1 MAATEDGDTP
11 LHLAAA
17 AGHLGIIED
26 LLRAG
31 ADLGCRGKD
40 AYTPL
45 HTAAERGQ
53 ADAVRSL
60 LERGASPAAVTQ
72 FGSTPLQLAVHESH
86 GGVIKAII
94 ATAGGELG
102 LATTVPEYH
111 PTPLHFACHAGDL
124 TLVAA
129 LIKHGV
135 DAAAKTQNQRW
146 HRTRISIE
154 LASLCSFSA
163 TGVRFGEVHLSSSP
177 IGRTAAGVDATT
189 LSSVGLCVEV
199 LHTAPIDKHL
209 VATLDE
215 WAVLI
220 SSGDEDA
227 AGRVA
232 EFVQQQLCRI
242 PSRIQLWEMAQQ
254 AAAVLGCTPFLE
266 LALDIR
272 LLRAFAVW
280 KRLGLTDF
288 PIRTDIF
295 ASETMMMDALLQLPS
310 INPRSRPEAERRRV
324 MSVSEFESLATKL
337 EAKAAWRDSGD
348 SLGVQARAAQ
358 CASTLWHLGLS
369 PTLSVEES
377 RESMVAQGSGVYATL
392 TLPHNPGA
400 LPYMVDEIQ
409 AEASSHGQGWSDSP
423 DGQGVRSSCTWGELR
438 VVLPPGHGAEAATGT
453 PPGDAVMVWDDQ
465 GRAFTNRHADFRWQN
480 HPPAVRTAAR
490 GSSLVSALNTGPGG
504 SLAGGA
510 QVRLLMCAEGP
521 GGCCYVRRAAVR
533 LVLRPVRHIE

>member
-26 LLRAG
+26 LLQAG
-31 ADLGCRGKD
+31 ADLECRGKD

-45 HTAAERGQ
+45 HMAAERGQ

-72 FGSTPLQLAVHESH
+72 FGSTPLQLAVHE
-86 GGVIKAII
+86 GNVGVLEAII
-94 ATAGGELG
+94 AAAGGQLG
-102 LATTVPEYH
+102 LATTVPE
-111 PTPLHFACHAGDL
+111 
-124 TLVAA
+124 
-129 LIKHGV
+129 
-135 DAAAKTQNQRW
+135 NQRW

-177 IGRTAAGVDATT
+177 VGSTAAGVDAAT
-189 LSSVGLCVEV
+189 LSAVGMCVEV

-220 SSGDEDA
+220 SSGDGA
-227 AGRVA
+227 TAGRVA
-232 EFVQQQLCRI
+232 VFVQQQLCRI

-288 PIRTDIF
+288 MF
-295 ASETMMMDALLQLPS
+295 ASETSMMDALLQLPS
-310 INPRSRPEAERRRV
+310 INPRSRPEAESRRV

-348 SLGVQARAAQ
+348 SLGVKDRAQ

-369 PTLSVEES
+369 PTLSVEVS
-377 RESMVAQGSGVYATL
+377 GESMVAQGSGVYAML
-392 TLPHNPGA
+392 TLPYNPGA
-400 LPYMVDEIQ
+400 LPYTVDEIQ
-409 AEASSHGQGWSDSP
+409 AEASSHDQGWSDSP
-423 DGQGVRSSCTWGELR
+423 DGQGARQGSSCTWGELR
-438 VVLPPGHGAEAATGT
+438 VVLLPPGHGAEAGSGT
-453 PPGDAVMVWDDQ
+453 PPAGNAVMVWDDQ

-510 QVRLLMCAEGP
+510 QVQLLMCAEGP
-521 GGCCYVRRAAVR
+521 GGCCYVRRAAIR